1 MARPPSSPPPVQ
13 PSALT
18 PAPRRT
24 DLVKYEQVA
33 AAFERQ
39 DRIDG
44 LRAMLGSDEAVQR
57 FLQVALHAIATDSNL
72 LFKATPESIIQ
83 AVRDS
88 ATLGLEPTGLTGDAW
103 IVVYGDKAKLMPGWR
118 GYLSR
123 VRNSKKVQD
132 IDVQIVYV
140 NDDFDYGWNER
151 GGWFSHHPAKP
162 IRNPENDEYLNPRG
176 DYWGVYAYAV
186 MPSGF
191 VELEVMTEADV
202 NFIRD
207 HFSEAVKNK
216 KQSPWDT
223 SYPEMAR
230 KTVIRRLAKRLPQEA
245 VEQLLRLDVEADE
258 AREATETKPG
268 FSATTAREAAL
279 AAMHHEVAQV
289 STTEEEDAAEAVTDA
304 PDEVNEEAEG
314 SDLSDLPSSWQ
325 PDA

>member
-1 MARPPSSPPPVQ
+1 MARPPSTPPPVL
-13 PSALT
+13 PSTLT
-18 PAPRRT
+18 PASRRT

-72 LFKATPESIIQ
+72 LLKATPESIIQ

-118 GYLSR
+118 GYLKR
-123 VRNSKKVQD
+123 IRNSHKVQD
-132 IDVQIVYV
+132 VDTQVVYV
-140 NDDFDYGWNER
+140 NDEFRYGFTEN
-151 GGWFSHHPAKP
+151 GGWYVHNPAMPVKQ
-162 IRNPENDEYLNPRG
+162 ENGSYLNDRG
-176 DYWGVYAYAV
+176 AYWGAYACAV
-186 MPSGF
+186 MPSGYK
-191 VELEVMTEADV
+191 ELEVLPEV
-202 NFIRD
+202 EINFIRD
-207 HFSEAVKNK
+207 HYSQAARKPD
-216 KQSPWDT
+216 SPWAMRW
-223 SYPEMAR
+223 PEMAR
-230 KTVIRRLAKRLPQEA
+230 KTVLRILSKRLPQEA
-245 VEQLLRLDVEADE
+245 VEQLLLLDAEIDQAEREEAE
-258 AREATETKPG
+258 KKPG